1 MQGIILAGGSG
12 TRLDPFTRLLSKH
25 FLLIYNKL
33 LFFYPL
39 SLLMLMGIKKINIIS
54 DPINISHF
62 KNIIG
67 LSKKGID
74 ENFSTKG
81 FISYYGQSK
90 YFSERLIQE
99 YCYNNNLN
107 YIINRFGIIAGEYQL
122 GKQDQGIISFW
133 LKSFLKRKQL
143 SYFGFGGQGLQVRDI
158 LNVKDLCRLIE
169 KQFLNIKYINNMT
182 FNVGGGIKNSIS
194 LKELTNY
201 CQEFTGN
208 KIKIKSIKKN
218 RIYDIPYYV
227 TNNYKIK
234 KYYDWHPIVSPK
246 KTIEETFNWLI
257 KTKLF

>member
-1 MQGIILAGGSG
+1 MCASEPSILAGFDNGLNNLMQTNFIG
-12 TRLDPFTRLLSKH
+12 TLNLLELARENHAKII
-25 FLLIYNKL
+25 FLSTNRVYSIEELNKL
-33 LFFYPL
+33 KL
-39 SLLMLMGIKKINIIS
+39 KKIES
-54 DPINISHF
+54 RFELKDT

-133 LKSFLKRKQL
+133 LKIFLKRKQL

-182 FNVGGGIKNSIS
+182 FNVGG
-194 LKELTNY
+194 Y
-201 CQEFTGN
+201 
-208 KIKIKSIKKN
+208 
-218 RIYDIPYYV
+218 
-227 TNNYKIK
+227 
-234 KYYDWHPIVSPK
+234 
-246 KTIEETFNWLI
+246 
-257 KTKLF
+257 